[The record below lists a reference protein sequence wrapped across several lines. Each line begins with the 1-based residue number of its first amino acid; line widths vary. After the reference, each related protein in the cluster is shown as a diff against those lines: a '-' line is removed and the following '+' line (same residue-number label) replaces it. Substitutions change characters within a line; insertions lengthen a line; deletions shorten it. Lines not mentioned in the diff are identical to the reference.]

1 MKSLSTI
8 DSAFLFMERPEMP
21 MHVGSVHLLSV
32 PKGQARGFA
41 ERLRKHLRERL
52 ELAPALTRIVQF
64 LPLNVLTP
72 YWQHAD
78 KVDMKQ
84 QVLHERLPAPGD
96 LAGLHERVAS
106 LHAELLDRSLPLWQ
120 MVVFTGLGKS
130 LQTVAGHEVIALYS
144 KVHHAAVDGQG
155 AVALANAILDLSPD
169 AKRDSAPKT
178 KRSSVKL
185 GLAEALTGALSHQL
199 AQAVDLAKRVP
210 DAWQLLRSQS
220 TSSRADRK
228 SPKAESKAGTMPS
241 LSLAPRT
248 PFNASITA
256 ERCFGSLDLPL
267 PALKLFSKLHG
278 ASINDAVLAIVTG
291 AMRRYLKRA
300 KALPKK
306 SLVAAIP
313 VSLRA
318 SGDASANNQVAM
330 TLMELPTHVAQADKR
345 FAAILT
351 NSARMKSGASGMK
364 GVLPTDFPAI
374 GWPWL
379 VKSLTQLYSK
389 QKLADRLPPIAN
401 LVVSNVPGPQV
412 PLYLA
417 GAAMLSYVPVSIVTH
432 GLGLNVTVQSYN
444 GRIHVGLLASPEAVS
459 DMGGLVADFE
469 AAWLEL
475 QGLMP
480 HSL

>member
-21 MHVGSVHLLSV
+21 MHVGSVHLLAV
-32 PKGQARGFA
+32 PKGQQRGFA
-41 ERLRKHLRERL
+41 EKLRKHLASRL

-78 KVDMKQ
+78 KVDLKQ
-84 QVLHERLPAPGD
+84 RVLVERLPAPAD
-96 LAGLHERVAS
+96 LNMLHARVAA
-106 LHAELLDRSLPLWQ
+106 LHAELLDRSQPLWQ

-130 LQTVAGHEVIALYS
+130 LQTVPGQEVIALYS

-169 AKRDSAPKT
+169 AKRAESAKT
-178 KRSSVKL
+178 KRTTVKL

-210 DAWQLLRSQS
+210 DAWQLLRRQAG
-220 TSSRADRK
+220 RASEATER
-228 SPKAESKAGTMPS
+228 SPRGKRASAVPT

-248 PFNASITA
+248 PFNTSIDAQRT
-256 ERCFGSLDLPL
+256 FGSLDLPL
-267 PALKLFSKLHG
+267 PALKIFAKLHG
-278 ASINDAVLAIVTG
+278 ASVNDAVLGIVTG
-291 AMRRYLKRA
+291 ALRRYLKRQR
-300 KALPKK
+300 ALPKK
-306 SLVAAIP
+306 CLQAAIP
-313 VSLRA
+313 ISLRA
-318 SGDASANNQVAM
+318 AGDASANNQVAM
-330 TLMELPTHVAQADKR
+330 TLIELPTQIAAADKR
-345 FAAILT
+345 FAAILA
-351 NSARMKSGASGMK
+351 NSARMKSGTSGLK

-389 QKLADRLPPIAN
+389 QRLADRLPPIAN
-401 LVVSNVPGPQV
+401 VVVSNVPGPQV

-417 GAAMLSYVPVSIVTH
+417 GAEMLSYVPVSIVTH

-444 GRIHVGLLASPEAVS
+444 GHVHVGLLASPAAVS
-459 DMGGLVADFE
+459 DMGGLVADFA
-469 AAWLEL
+469 AAWEEL
-475 QGLMP
+475 QGLTP
-480 HSL
+480 R

>member
-32 PKGQARGFA
+32 PKGQARGFV

-84 QVLHERLPAPGD
+84 QVLHERLTAPAD
-96 LAGLHERVAS
+96 LETLHARVAS

-130 LQTVAGHEVIALYS
+130 LQTIPGHEVIALYS

-169 AKRDSAPKT
+169 AKRDPAPKT

-210 DAWQLLRSQS
+210 DAWDLLRRQS

-228 SPKAESKAGTMPS
+228 SAKAESKAGTMPS

-267 PALKLFSKLHG
+267 AALKLFSKLHG

-345 FAAILT
+345 FAAILA

-480 HSL
+480 RST